1 MLLREDISLTQLRI
15 DDNLCRLC
23 RVDETGSFTT
33 FRAEEEGVVVLAVAV
48 AVAMPFLTAAAVLA
62 AAEWTTTTESSSGVG
77 GP

>member
-1 MLLREDISLTQLRI
+1 MLLMEDISLTQLRV

-23 RVDETGSFTT
+23 RVDEAGSFTT
-33 FRAEEEGVVVLAVAV
+33 FRAEEEGVVVLAV